1 MQINALRVVSSLL
14 TLLLKLFCKRLQIV
28 NKEQNPFW
36 EMIQVAVAEYQVITR
51 LGCVR
56 SLITL
61 YRNRWT
67 CRAGFRQTP
76 EK

>member
-1 MQINALRVVSSLL
+1 MQMNALRVVSSLL

-36 EMIQVAVAEYQVITR
+36 EMIQVAVAEYQIITH

-61 YRNRWT
+61 
-67 CRAGFRQTP
+67 
-76 EK
+76 